1 MKNSKVTGRES
12 KVTGREEASRDIE
25 YANAVVDTV
34 REPLIVLNTGL
45 RVISANESF
54 YKTFKVSKKETENH
68 LIYRLG
74 NNQWDIPKLRK
85 LLEEILP
92 KKKVFDNFEV
102 EHEFLGIGKK
112 TMLLNAREIDH
123 LSIILLAIE
132 DITEQKNAQ
141 KKLEIFHEV
150 AVGRELKMIELKKR
164 IKELENKLNGGK
176 S

>member
-1 MKNSKVTGRES
+1 M
-12 KVTGREEASRDIE
+12 
-25 YANAVVDTV
+25 
-34 REPLIVLNTGL
+34 
-45 RVISANESF
+45 
-54 YKTFKVSKKETENH
+54 
-68 LIYRLG
+68 
-74 NNQWDIPKLRK
+74 RK

-123 LSIILLAIE
+123 LYIILLAIE